1 MTDIPHNT
9 RLAPWHVANHHKPRR
24 THGAASRAMIGKQQ
38 MAQHITELT
47 TAHDIQVNHLRSSRN
62 AWAIRE
68 ADGGADEIIIP
79 PVRSEITYVT
89 ALHEI
94 GHILGRYQNS
104 PRVAVRERWA
114 WHWAKANALF
124 WSQAMERYR
133 ACRYPRCIAMQS
145 EKASPRV

>member
-24 THGAASRAMIGKQQ
+24 AHGAAKGSPGRAMIGKQQ
-38 MAQHITELT
+38 MAQHITDLT
-47 TAHDIQVNHLRSSRN
+47 TAHDIQVTHLRSSRN

-79 PVRSEITYVT
+79 PVRSEITYVM

-114 WHWAKANALF
+114 WQWAHDNVLI
-124 WSQAMERYR
+124 WT
-133 ACRYPRCIAMQS
+133 PRMAR
-145 EKASPRV
+145 EAASMARRTEL